1 LIARV
6 VVTPKPVVNDPQG
19 VTVKQ
24 ALGSLGFE
32 EVQDVRVGKYIEVS
46 LEADSEEVASE
57 QVEEMCRK
65 LLANQVIE
73 DYRYTIHGENL
84 GSKGR
89 GRQASES
96 RGRQASPTGP
106 LPQSDVGESDKDSDG
121 AGNPPLPSDASS
133 SQASSSEASG
143 SSEKRVVS

>member
-1 LIARV
+1 MIARV

-24 ALGSLGFE
+24 ALSSLGFE

-46 LEADSEEVASE
+46 LEADSEEAAGERVE
-57 QVEEMCRK
+57 QMCRK

-73 DYRYTIHGENL
+73 DYRYTL
-84 GSKGR
+84 
-89 GRQASES
+89 A

-106 LPQSDVGESDKDSDG
+106 LPQSGGGESGRDSDG
-121 AGNPPLPSDASS
+121 SGDPPLPSDASS
-133 SQASSSEASG
+133 SD
-143 SSEKRVVS
+143 EKRVVP